1 MGSRNPISYSGGVS
15 GEEGLVLAIIATA
28 VNDVLAGDEDSRQDA
43 FRYFASAVYED
54 HVAFLGMPLRL
65 PAALYKGE

>member
-1 MGSRNPISYSGGVS
+1 M
-15 GEEGLVLAIIATA
+15 LAIIATA